1 MKIYVFDFVFLFML
15 FFIFKVW
22 NIENFE
28 KEKLVEVYE
37 NFVCILI
44 LVKNMLFSGFL
55 KVVKVR

>member
-1 MKIYVFDFVFLFML
+1 M
-15 FFIFKVW
+15 FKVW